1 MTNWKTKSLAIFA
14 TALLA
19 GCVTHNYAASPY
31 DNRPYDNGAYNTPYV
46 ADRDDRQYDNGPT
59 YDPTPVG
66 QYNDQYAPGVGFD
79 SFHARLSP
87 YGTWRYDP
95 RWGDVWQP
103 RAGRDFRPYYNG
115 YWGNTVEYGW
125 LWNSN
130 DLWGDVTDHYGRW
143 VFDPRDGWLWVPGY
157 VWGPSWVVWRS
168 GGGAVGWFPMPPDNY
183 YGNGAYAGDFNN
195 QYGYRD
201 WYGPSFGSESFLS
214 LWIFVGEDR
223 FGDRDFRTHVLPRR
237 DYGRY
242 ISQSRDTTNYVTI
255 NNYVVNRSIDVDRL
269 ERNTHRRFQPL
280 PARNLL
286 GHDVAAAPVASGR
299 QIERR
304 EREQRP
310 IPVNINPAARGERVF
325 NGRENGPPPRDE
337 RSPRGNDRGEQNP
350 FAGRFMPDPRSP
362 QNGDM
367 RNNPVGQT
375 VNPRLEP
382 AQPFREPQNSEPPRQ
397 DGPQGVARGFR
408 GRPPNEPGQP
418 NAQNERGAPNAV
430 LPQPVN
436 NPAAPAIQPAGNP
449 GSGLAQ
455 PFREPQSSETPRQ
468 QDGGQGPQ
476 GVARG
481 FRARAANESG
491 PPNAQLERGAPNA
504 VAPQPVNNPVGQD
517 AQPPGNR
524 RGGAAAPAGGRGLGR
539 RNQADDKKTDEGKA
553 PDR

>member
-1 MTNWKTKSLAIFA
+1 MTIWKTKSLALAA

-19 GCVTHNYAASPY
+19 GCVTEQNYGSQY
-31 DNRPYDNGAYNTPYV
+31 DNRPYDNGAYNNPYV

-59 YDPTPVG
+59 YDTTPVG

-79 SFHARLSP
+79 NFHARLAP
-87 YGTWRYDP
+87 YGRWTYDP

-103 RAGRDFRPYYNG
+103 RTGRDFRPYYNG
-115 YWGNTVEYGW
+115 YWGNTVEFGW

-130 DLWGDVTDHYGRW
+130 DPWGDVTDHYGRW
-143 VFDPRDGWLWVPGY
+143 VFDPRGGWFWVPGY

-168 GGGAVGWFPMPPDNY
+168 GPGTVGWFPMPPDNY

-201 WYGPSFGSESFLS
+201 WYGPSFGNDSFLS

-242 ISQSRDTTNYVTI
+242 ISESRDTTNYVTI

-269 ERNTHRRFQPL
+269 ERNTHRRFQPM

-286 GHDVAAAPVASGR
+286 GHDAPATPVASGR

-310 IPVNINPAARGERVF
+310 IPVNINPADRQPNRGERVF
-325 NGRENGPPPRDE
+325 NGPGANGPAPRDE
-337 RSPRGNDRGEQNP
+337 RNPRDND
-350 FAGRFMPDPRSP
+350 RFMPDSRPP
-362 QNGDM
+362 QNGDVPQQ
-367 RNNPVGQT
+367 RNNQVGQPVNPRLGPAQPFREPPT
-375 VNPRLEP
+375 ADAPRQNGPPGVARGFRGRLPNEPGQPNAQIERAPINNPAGPTIQPANNPRLEP
-382 AQPFREPQNSEPPRQ
+382 AQPFREP
-397 DGPQGVARGFR
+397 
-408 GRPPNEPGQP
+408 
-418 NAQNERGAPNAV
+418 
-430 LPQPVN
+430 L
-436 NPAAPAIQPAGNP
+436 
-449 GSGLAQ
+449 
-455 PFREPQSSETPRQ
+455 SSEAPR

-481 FRARAANESG
+481 FRGRLPNEQG

-539 RNQADDKKTDEGKA
+539 RNPADNNKADEGKA
-553 PDR
+553 ADH